1 MAINVDSYSVVYPQ
15 FQDISSTRTI
25 EKPDNKAV
33 YQLLS
38 LYLNTDLLDLEQK
51 NSKRRNSSS
60 LYWQSNMLNQTN
72 WLGEYRSKSVLEKNT
87 RMNSRPIYSETPSS
101 PREPAKKRHKKSVS
115 FNETVMVIS
124 LEESTFEKGVLK
136 HDNKPTDDADQD
148 NEDIFV
154 DAVEHL

>member
-1 MAINVDSYSVVYPQ
+1 MAINIDSYSVVYPQ

-25 EKPDNKAV
+25 EKQDNNAV

-38 LYLNTDLLDLEQK
+38 LYLNTDILDQEQK
-51 NSKRRNSSS
+51 HSKRRNSSS

-87 RMNSRPIYSETPSS
+87 RMNSRPIYSETASS
-101 PREPAKKRHKKSVS
+101 PRAPAKKHHKKSVS

-124 LEESTFEKGVLK
+124 LEESTLEKSTLK
-136 HDNKPTDDADQD
+136 QDGKSNDEDDEE
-148 NEDIFV
+148 EDIFV